1 MQLCTGVSKN
11 DVGMDCP
18 ITPAD
23 RSTTSVLEAKIDKIA
38 KILNHET
45 KTTTI
50 LLGNYNEIIQTIIPI
65 VKATQ
70 TNVNSVIDMQGTL
83 EGLVKNT
90 FDTLSKKVKKA
101 EEEVESFN
109 DNMVEFA
116 NDYAKTKNKVESL
129 TNPRST
135 RK

>member
-23 RSTTSVLEAKIDKIA
+23 RSTTSVLEAIDKIA

-50 LLGNYNEIIQTIIPI
+50 LLRNYNEIIQTIIPV

-70 TNVNSVIDMQGTL
+70 TNVNLVIDMQGTL

-109 DNMVEFA
+109 DNIVEFA

-129 TNPRST
+129 TNPRSI